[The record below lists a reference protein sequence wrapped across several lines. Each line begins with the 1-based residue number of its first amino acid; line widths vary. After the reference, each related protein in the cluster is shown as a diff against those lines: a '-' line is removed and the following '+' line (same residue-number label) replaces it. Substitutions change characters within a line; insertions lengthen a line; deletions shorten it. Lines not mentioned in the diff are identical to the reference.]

1 MTPELTNEAQAN
13 DLRAHKRE
21 LTNEAANDLR
31 AHERIASYCHIK
43 YD

>member
-13 DLRAHKRE
+13 DLRAGDVA
-21 LTNEAANDLR
+21 NEAANDLR

>member
-1 MTPELTNEAQAN
+1 MTSELVSAEVVTSEVA
-13 DLRAHKRE
+13 
-21 LTNEAANDLR
+21 NEAANDLR

>member
-1 MTPELTNEAQAN
+1 MTSELVNAELTNA
-13 DLRAHKRE
+13 LE
-21 LTNEAANDLR
+21 LTNAR

>member
-1 MTPELTNEAQAN
+1 MTSELVNAEVVTSEVAPEEAN
-13 DLRAHKRE
+13 DP
-21 LTNEAANDLR
+21 R